1 MKKVFTTFLLLLFSS
16 IVYGQE
22 KIVYLDT
29 NFLLSQSEVGKY
41 VNSELKK
48 INDKNNEEFKKI
60 ELNIKSSEEKLLKQ
74 KNILKKEDYEIKISD
89 LKNEFISYQE
99 QRKKKNA
106 ELTKL
111 RNRAVNKILKHI
123 NEILTKY
130 SENKS
135 ISLIIEKK
143 NVVIGKT
150 DLDVTSDILLM
161 LNKKIKKIEL
171 QLWQID

>member
-1 MKKVFTTFLLLLFSS
+1 MD
-16 IVYGQE
+16 I
-22 KIVYLDT
+22 

-41 VNSELKK
+41 VNSNLKK

-60 ELNIKSSEEKLLKQ
+60 ELSIKSSEEKLIKQ
-74 KNILKKEDYEIKISD
+74 KNILKKEDYEIKFSD
-89 LKNEFISYQE
+89 LKNKFKSYQE

-106 ELTKL
+106 ELTEL
-111 RNRAVNKILKHI
+111 RNKAGNEILKHI

-130 SENKS
+130 SQSES

-150 DLDVTSDILLM
+150 DLDVTSDILSL

-171 QLWQID
+171 

>member
-1 MKKVFTTFLLLLFSS
+1 MKKIFLTFFFLIFSS
-16 IVYGQE
+16 IAYGQE
-22 KIVYLDT
+22 KIVYLDI

-41 VNSELKK
+41 VNSNLKK

-60 ELNIKSSEEKLLKQ
+60 ELSIKSSEEKLIKQ
-74 KNILKKEDYEIKISD
+74 KNILKKEDYENKISD
-89 LKNEFISYQE
+89 LKNEFKSYQE

-106 ELTKL
+106 ELTQL
-111 RNRAVNKILKHI
+111 RNNAGTEILKHI

-130 SENKS
+130 SKNKS

-150 DLDVTSDILLM
+150 DLDVTSDILSL
-161 LNKKIKKIEL
+161 LNKKVKKIEFN
-171 QLWQID
+171 

>member
-1 MKKVFTTFLLLLFSS
+1 MKKIFLIFFFLIISNN
-16 IVYGQE
+16 VYGQD

-29 NFLLSQSEVGKY
+29 NYLLAQSEVGKY
-41 VNSELKK
+41 VNSKLKK
-48 INDKNNEEFKKI
+48 INDKNIEEFKKI
-60 ELNIKSSEEKLLKQ
+60 ELNIKSSEENLLKQ
-74 KNILKKEDYEIKISD
+74 KNILKKEDYELKVSD
-89 LKNEFISYQE
+89 LKNKYKTYKE
-99 QRKKKNA
+99 QTKKKNA
-106 ELTKL
+106 ELNQL
-111 RNRAVNKILKHI
+111 RNIAGSKILNHI

-150 DLDVTSDILLM
+150 DLDVTSDVLSL

-171 QLWQID
+171 Q